1 MLTTGDSPWETAVTQ
16 GTVSPAYGAKQTAA
30 VVNFSVTVPLPAEHV
45 IAFVSQESSEL
56 SRFEEVQIPGHDGV
70 RGYRLDGTKRT
81 RYVFFGQSEKWHCGP
96 WASDARVLYCEIA
109 DGRLNHLIMIS
120 GSFAKWQNKEVYVH
134 PTSVERFE
142 WVNRRGRA
150 EIFSSDPGAAGQQVE
165 SNFEFFN
172 FVV

>member
-1 MLTTGDSPWETAVTQ
+1 
-16 GTVSPAYGAKQTAA
+16 
-30 VVNFSVTVPLPAEHV
+30 
-45 IAFVSQESSEL
+45 
-56 SRFEEVQIPGHDGV
+56 
-70 RGYRLDGTKRT
+70 
-81 RYVFFGQSEKWHCGP
+81 
-96 WASDARVLYCEIA
+96 VLYCEIA